1 MKLGYCLTQSGIG
14 KGTRLERI
22 IQEVSK
28 KKKFFLY
35 FYLSK
40 GHKGVLKIIYI
51 VFTYFYGYF
60 RIKNENSF

>member
-28 KKKFFLY
+28 KKNVLY

-51 VFTYFYGYF
+51 VFTYFNGYF
-60 RIKNENSF
+60 RIKNKNSF